1 MKTVGSLLAFET
13 MQVFWLR
20 RLVWAACL
28 MTIIVWAHPAR
39 AAAKS
44 VLVVT
49 VTKGYRHGSIP
60 IAEKVLAEL
69 GQKSGAYVVDYA
81 RVEPGQPQFRGSNGK
96 PDTEK
101 VDAAISRVL
110 AEKMNSQALSNYDA
124 VIFANT
130 TGELP
135 LPDRQAFLD
144 WLRSGKGFVG
154 IHSATDTFHEFTP
167 YVRMI
172 GGEFF
177 AHGPERDAEL
187 TNEDLECPACR
198 HLPVTWKVFD
208 EIYIFRNFEPRR
220 VRSLLAANKEP
231 NSGEPGNFP
240 VSWSRTYGK
249 GRVFYT
255 SLGHRDD
262 IWDPHTPANY
272 ARKNPVEVAEAFQ
285 QHILAGIKWALR
297 LEEWDA
303 KGPTKSTP

>member
-1 MKTVGSLLAFET
+1 
-13 MQVFWLR
+13 MQVFWWR
-20 RLVWAACL
+20 RLVCAACL
-28 MTIIVWAHPAR
+28 IAIIVWAHPAR

-69 GQKSGAYVVDYA
+69 GQKSGVYVVDYA

-96 PDTEK
+96 PDAEK

-154 IHSATDTFHEFTP
+154 THSALVI
-167 YVRMI
+167 Y
-172 GGEFF
+172 
-177 AHGPERDAEL
+177 GP
-187 TNEDLECPACR
+187 
-198 HLPVTWKVFD
+198 LP
-208 EIYIFRNFEPRR
+208 
-220 VRSLLAANKEP
+220 
-231 NSGEPGNFP
+231 
-240 VSWSRTYGK
+240 
-249 GRVFYT
+249 
-255 SLGHRDD
+255 
-262 IWDPHTPANY
+262 
-272 ARKNPVEVAEAFQ
+272 
-285 QHILAGIKWALR
+285 
-297 LEEWDA
+297 
-303 KGPTKSTP
+303 

>member
-1 MKTVGSLLAFET
+1 

-20 RLVWAACL
+20 RLVCAACL
-28 MTIIVWAHPAR
+28 VAIMVWAHPAR

-177 AHGPERDAEL
+177 AHGPERDAQL

-198 HLPVTWKVFD
+198 HLPVTWK
-208 EIYIFRNFEPRR
+208 
-220 VRSLLAANKEP
+220 
-231 NSGEPGNFP
+231 PG
-240 VSWSRTYGK
+240 
-249 GRVFYT
+249 
-255 SLGHRDD
+255 
-262 IWDPHTPANY
+262 
-272 ARKNPVEVAEAFQ
+272 
-285 QHILAGIKWALR
+285 AGPM
-297 LEEWDA
+297 A
-303 KGPTKSTP
+303 KAGCSTPPWAIVTIFGTLIRRQTMRERIRSR